1 MVGMIIMN
9 NEQYYRPINSD
20 KPEGVIRNPF
30 AFYFPIQRGFSGTIK
45 IYPLLTHQS
54 RGGPTAH
61 ILKIN
66 AFCQSSEQIFL
77 RKVELQIL

>member
-45 IYPLLTHQS
+45 TLPSELNSNHLLD
-54 RGGPTAH
+54 
-61 ILKIN
+61 
-66 AFCQSSEQIFL
+66 
-77 RKVELQIL
+77 